1 MEEETTMS
9 LQEPVN
15 NQPAT
20 AKRPTTRVN
29 LGDRY
34 RKIGISAVAAAVRYQ
49 GTSQQSASGPSDD
62 SRPEQAPQRG

>member
-1 MEEETTMS
+1 MS

-15 NQPAT
+15 DQPAT
-20 AKRPTTRVN
+20 AKRPTSRVN

-49 GTSQQSASGPSDD
+49 GAGQQSASSPKDD
-62 SRPEQAPQRG
+62 ARPEWAPQRD